1 MRKNHAENQSGYQ
14 VRYIQMPQH
23 PEIYA
28 VFYRKEHTLCL
39 NSCFSGD
46 SKLIIVQQEK

>member
-1 MRKNHAENQSGYQ
+1 MRKNHDEKQPGYQ

-28 VFYRKEHTLCL
+28 VFYIKWNTLCL